1 MCIWGVLLLMFL
13 PMYLLWLVLCTCGSN
28 NTSNVIALLWWS
40 SVKQIFIL
48 MCPVCGVACFGLVLR
63 ILYVESGVR
72 CTAVTEPWLMKLL
85 LWREPLAGAQGM
97 CL

>member
-1 MCIWGVLLLMFL
+1 MLR
-13 PMYLLWLVLCTCGSN
+13 TCGSN

-48 MCPVCGVACFGLVLR
+48 MCAVCGVACCGLVLR

-72 CTAVTEPWLMKLL
+72 CTAVAEAWFID
-85 LWREPLAGAQGM
+85 EAVAVAGAVRRRAGDVFVIAA
-97 CL
+97 LHAVL